1 LVCKSDAG
9 VDIHHIVPWEKCR
22 KHEFANL
29 VALCPNCHRKVRRGH
44 IDRKS
49 LRQYK
54 QLAAREHGAPEIME
68 DPSIRFNPNEARLF
82 RIHGLRGITDTGTLS
97 FTFTFDDPFPDTRYI
112 ISAGGDGVV
121 QFQVHGKTRD
131 AVHVMFKEPC
141 PDLVELRFRK

>member
-1 LVCKSDAG
+1 VL
-9 VDIHHIVPWEKCR
+9 R
-22 KHEFANL
+22 K
-29 VALCPNCHRKVRRGH
+29 H

-54 QLAAREHGAPEIME
+54 ALAAREHGGAEAME

-82 RIHGLRGITDTGTLS
+82 QIHGLSSITDTGTLS
-97 FTFTFDDPFPDTRYI
+97 FTFTFLEPFPDKRYI
-112 ISAGGDGVV
+112 IGVGGDGLV

-131 AVHVMFKEPC
+131 AVHIEFSEPC